1 MFWMLMIVVA
11 GVLTGSYG
19 LPMKYTAKWKWE
31 HTWAVFAFWT
41 MLVLPFLA
49 GWATVPRLFVVLSEA
64 GASTVLTVFLLG
76 CLWGVS
82 SVAFGYGLYCL
93 GLGLG
98 YTLMLGLIISVGALI
113 PLFSGDRAG
122 LSLASTLTVLGGVAV
137 ILLGV
142 ALSAWAA
149 VIKEKVQNASPSA
162 SQPMGRRRLIQG
174 VVVCAVT
181 GVAAPML
188 NLAFG
193 YGEAIRMKAVELG
206 ASNTLA
212 PNAVWLVTLLGG
224 FVVTILYTLAVVH
237 KNGSWR
243 TFVAPGTGVNYFY
256 TLSMGLIWGASIQV
270 YGMAAANLGE
280 LGDSAG
286 WAAFNAVGIVAANC
300 LGLLTREWKGVGA
313 KGMSVM
319 AAGLAVLVAGIVLM
333 GLAKTL

>member
-19 LPMKYTAKWKWE
+19 LPMKYTARWKWE
-31 HTWAVFAFWT
+31 HTWAVFAFWA
-41 MLVLPFLA
+41 MLLLPFAA
-49 GWATVPRLFVVLSEA
+49 GWATIPHLFAVLSA
-64 GASTVLTVFLLG
+64 ACAPTVLTVFALG

-82 SVAFGYGLYCL
+82 SIAFGYGLYCL

-98 YTLMLGLIISVGALI
+98 YTLMMGLIISVGALI
-113 PLFSGDRAG
+113 PLFSVDRAG
-122 LSLASTLTVLGGVAV
+122 VSIASTLTVLGGVAV

-149 VIKEKVQNASPSA
+149 VIKEKAQNASSA
-162 SQPMGRRRLIQG
+162 AQPLGRRRLIQG
-174 VVVCAVT
+174 IIVCVVT

-188 NLAFG
+188 NLAFVHG
-193 YGEAIRMKAVELG
+193 AAIRDKAVEWG

-243 TFVAPGTGVNYFY
+243 TFVAPGTGVNYLH
-256 TLSMGLIWGASIQV
+256 TLSMALIWGASILI
-270 YGMAAANLGE
+270 YGMAAANLDE
-280 LGDSAG
+280 LGASAG
-286 WAAFNAVGIVAANC
+286 WAAFNAVGIVSANC
-300 LGLLTREWKGVGA
+300 WGLLTREWKGVGRQ
-313 KGMSVM
+313 GMSAM

>member
-11 GVLTGSYG
+11 GVLTGSYA

-31 HTWAVFAFWT
+31 HTWAVFACWA

-49 GWATVPRLFVVLSEA
+49 GWATVPRLFAVLSEA

-113 PLFSGDRAG
+113 PLFSADRAG
-122 LSLASTLTVLGGVAV
+122 LSLASTLTVFGGVAV

-149 VIKEKVQNASPSA
+149 VIKEKGQNASSSA
-162 SQPMGRRRLIQG
+162 GQPAGKRRLIQG
-174 VVVCAVT
+174 VVVCVVT

-193 YGEAIRMKAVELG
+193 YGEAIRITAVELG
-206 ASNTLA
+206 ASRTLA

-224 FVVTILYTLAVVH
+224 FVVTILYTLSVVH
-237 KNGSWR
+237 RNGSWR
-243 TFVAPGTGVNYFY
+243 TFVAPGTAVNYFH

-300 LGLLTREWKGVGA
+300 LGLLTREWKGVGR
-313 KGMSVM
+313 KGMAVM